1 MYLRGKKRHKLILLL
16 ILQNLPSFLNC
27 FTPLK
32 KTSSS
37 VPSSNFTKMGNPK
50 RQSSDR
56 NEELH
61 AAARTGDL
69 NAVQTLCSANPL
81 AVNSR
86 DKHSRT
92 PTFVPLRRKSTEFAL
107 TGLKSRVHRG
117 VAKYLFED
125 GIMNLFDGGLHLAAW
140 SGHSQIVDY
149 LCKNKADVGAAA
161 MDDMG
166 AIHFAAQKGHLEV
179 VRLLVSSGVSVK
191 SCNRK
196 GMTAL
201 HYAAQGSHLEL
212 VKYLLK
218 KGANVKTKNKAGK
231 TSIDLA
237 SNEEVSS
244 ILRQPETASSKEALN
259 DEENKVESES
269 KSSSQEEKI
278 ERADDKAAA
287 TEEGEIVAE
296 KDESLK
302 RKGDGDETK
311 EKSKETKKAKVALNH
326 LLTSDDNQE
335 DEEIF

>member
-1 MYLRGKKRHKLILLL
+1 
-16 ILQNLPSFLNC
+16 
-27 FTPLK
+27 
-32 KTSSS
+32 
-37 VPSSNFTKMGNPK
+37 MGNPK
-50 RQSSDR
+50 RQSNDR

-61 AAARTGDL
+61 AAARCGDL
-69 NAVQTLCSANPL
+69 NAVQTLCSTNPL
-81 AVNSR
+81 AVNTR

-92 PTFVPLRRKSTEFAL
+92 P
-107 TGLKSRVHRG
+107 
-117 VAKYLFED
+117 
-125 GIMNLFDGGLHLAAW
+125 LHLAAW
-140 SGHSQIVDY
+140 SGHAQIVDY

-218 KGANVKTKNKAGK
+218 KGSNVNTKNKAGK
-231 TSIDLA
+231 TSLDLA

-259 DEENKVESES
+259 DEENKVESEP
-269 KSSSQEEKI
+269 KSSSQEEKL
-278 ERADDKAAA
+278 EKAA
-287 TEEGEIVAE
+287 TSEEGEIVAG

-302 RKGDGDETK
+302 RKGDEDETK
-311 EKSKETKKAKVALNH
+311 DKSKETKKAKVALNH

-335 DEEIF
+335 DEENF

>member
-1 MYLRGKKRHKLILLL
+1 
-16 ILQNLPSFLNC
+16 
-27 FTPLK
+27 
-32 KTSSS
+32 
-37 VPSSNFTKMGNPK
+37 MGNPK
-50 RQSSDR
+50 RQSTDR

-61 AAARTGDL
+61 AAARSGDL
-69 NAVQTLCSANPL
+69 NAVQTLCSSNPL

-92 PTFVPLRRKSTEFAL
+92 P
-107 TGLKSRVHRG
+107 
-117 VAKYLFED
+117 
-125 GIMNLFDGGLHLAAW
+125 LHLAAW
-140 SGHSQIVDY
+140 SGHAQIVDY

-218 KGANVKTKNKAGK
+218 KGANVNTKNKAGK

-237 SNEEVSS
+237 SNEEVSF

-259 DEENKVESES
+259 DGENKVKSES
-269 KSSSQEEKI
+269 KSSSTEKI
-278 ERADDKAAA
+278 ECADDKAAA
-287 TEEGEIVAE
+287 TEEGEIEAE

-302 RKGDGDETK
+302 RKGGEDETN
-311 EKSKETKKAKVALNH
+311 EKSKATKKAKVALNH
-326 LLTSDDNQE
+326 LLASDDNQE
-335 DEEIF
+335 DEENV